1 MAWVTWRQ
9 HRLQALVA
17 GGFVTLA
24 AIAAAVSAVPIL
36 HAYHRAAL
44 AACAPPSTRSGC
56 DLIVRHF
63 QDEFAGGTE
72 VRWLILLP
80 ALAGVFVGAPL
91 IARELEQGTYRFVWT
106 QAVTRR
112 RWLLSKTLLLAVGTA
127 AAAAVLAAAVTWWR
141 QPFDTFA
148 GRMTPSTFDVEGTVV
163 PAYAVFALALGIFAG
178 ALLRRTVP
186 AMSLALGG
194 FFAVRLLVSRFA
206 RPHYL
211 APLHQ
216 TTAGIDPSVRARD
229 WVLDNSFVD
238 AVGHRIAARR
248 EDLAIL
254 HAQHAGVDPNAYLL
268 SLGWKRVVT
277 YQPAGRFWDFQAIE
291 TAIFLALAAALV
303 LAAVALVRRRPA

>member
-9 HRLQALVA
+9 HRLQAVVTA
-17 GGFVTLA
+17 GFVALA
-24 AIAAAVSAVPIL
+24 AVAAAVSAVPIL

-44 AACAPPSTRSGC
+44 VACAPPSTRSGC

-63 QDEFAGGTE
+63 QDEFGGGTE

-91 IARELEQGTYRFVWT
+91 VARELEQGTYRFVWT

-112 RWLLSKTLLLAVGTA
+112 RWLLAKTLLLALGIA
-127 AAAAVLAAAVTWWR
+127 AATGVLAATVTWWR
-141 QPFDTFA
+141 HPFDAFA
-148 GRMTPSTFDVEGTVV
+148 GRMAPGTFDVEGLVV
-163 PAYAVFALALGIFAG
+163 PAYAVFALALGVFAG

-194 FFAVRLLVSRFA
+194 FFAVRLLVSRVV

-211 APLHQ
+211 APFHQ
-216 TTAGIDPSVRARD
+216 TTVGIDPRARARD

-238 AVGHRIAARR
+238 AAAHRIAARR
-248 EDLAIL
+248 EDLAIV
-254 HAQHAGVDPNAYLL
+254 HAQHAGIDPNAYLL

-277 YQPAGRFWDFQAIE
+277 YQPAGRFWDFQLIE
-291 TAIFLALAAALV
+291 AGIFLALAAALV
-303 LAAVALVRRRPA
+303 LGALALVRRRPA

>member
-17 GGFVTLA
+17 AGVLALA
-24 AIAAAVSAVPIL
+24 AVAAGASAVPIL
-36 HAYHRAAL
+36 RAYHRAAL
-44 AACAPPSTRSGC
+44 DGCAPPSTRSGC
-56 DLIVRHF
+56 VLLVRHF
-63 QDEFAGGTE
+63 QAEFAGGTE

-80 ALAGVFVGAPL
+80 ALVGVFVGAPL
-91 IARELEQGTYRFVWT
+91 VARELEQGTYRFAWT

-112 RWLLSKTLLLAVGTA
+112 RWLLSKTLLLALGTA
-127 AAAAVLAAAVTWWR
+127 VAAGVLAATVSWWR

-148 GRMTPSTFDVEGTVV
+148 GRMAPSTFDVEGIVV
-163 PAYAVFALALGIFAG
+163 VAYALFALALGIFAG

-186 AMSLALGG
+186 AMTLALGG
-194 FFAVRLLVSRFA
+194 FFAVRLLVSRVV

-211 APLHQ
+211 PPLHQ
-216 TTAGIDPSVRARD
+216 IAAGIDPRARARD
-229 WVLDNSFVD
+229 WVLDNSLVD
-238 AVGHRIAARR
+238 AVGHKIAAPR

-291 TAIFLALAAALV
+291 TGILLVLAAALIV
-303 LAAVALVRRRPA
+303 GALALVRRRPA